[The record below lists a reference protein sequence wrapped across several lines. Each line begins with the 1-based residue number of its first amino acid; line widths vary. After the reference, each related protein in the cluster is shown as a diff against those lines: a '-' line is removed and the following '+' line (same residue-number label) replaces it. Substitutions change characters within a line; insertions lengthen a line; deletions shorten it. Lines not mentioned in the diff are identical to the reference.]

1 MKKSLLLGVSLLAYM
16 QAVVADDAVMT
27 QTMEQHRAMM
37 QSMTAEEH
45 ALMHESRG
53 TGYQSGP
60 ADGTGNRFGGST
72 QGGHKVGPRDGSGN
86 RFGGGMGGGKG
97 RH

>member
-1 MKKSLLLGVSLLAYM
+1 MKKSLLLGVSLLALM
-16 QAVVADDAVMT
+16 QAVVANDAVMT
-27 QTMEQHRAMM
+27 QTMEQHRTMM
-37 QSMTAEEH
+37 QPMTAEER

-60 ADGTGNRFGGST
+60 ADGTGYRFGGGT
-72 QGGHKVGPRDGSGN
+72 QGGHKSGPMDGSGH

>member
-1 MKKSLLLGVSLLAYM
+1 MKKSLLLGVSLLASM

-37 QSMTAEEH
+37 QSMTAEER

-53 TGYQSGP
+53 TGYKSGP
-60 ADGTGNRFGGST
+60 ADGSGNRFGGGT
-72 QGGHKVGPRDGSGN
+72 QGGHKAGPRDGSGN

>member
-27 QTMEQHRAMM
+27 QTMEQHRTMM
-37 QSMTAEEH
+37 QPMTAEER

-86 RFGGGMGGGKG
+86 RFGGGIGGGKG

>member
-1 MKKSLLLGVSLLAYM
+1 MKKSLLLGVSLLASM

-37 QSMTAEEH
+37 QSMTAEERG
-45 ALMHESRG
+45 LTNESRD
-53 TGYQSGP
+53 TGYKSGP
-60 ADGTGNRFGGST
+60 ADGSGNRFGGST
-72 QGGHKVGPRDGSGN
+72 QGGHKSGPMDGSGH
-86 RFGGGMGGGKG
+86 RFGGGMSGGKG

>member
-1 MKKSLLLGVSLLAYM
+1 MKKSLLLGVSLLASM
-16 QAVVADDAVMT
+16 QAVVADDAVIT

-37 QSMTAEEH
+37 QSMTAEER

-60 ADGTGNRFGGST
+60 ADDTGNRFGGGT
-72 QGGHKVGPRDGSGN
+72 QGGHKAGPRDGSGP